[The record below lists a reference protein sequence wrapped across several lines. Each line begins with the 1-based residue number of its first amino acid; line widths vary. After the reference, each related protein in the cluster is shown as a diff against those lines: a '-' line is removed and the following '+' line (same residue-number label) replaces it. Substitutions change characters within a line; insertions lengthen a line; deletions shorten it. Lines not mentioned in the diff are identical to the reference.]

1 MKYRIFGKLDWK
13 PSALGFGCMRLPV
26 TDNQPSG
33 ANIDE
38 VLSVEMIRHAIDKG
52 VNYIDTAYPYHQGKS
67 EIVTGKALRDGYRER
82 VKLAT
87 KLPVWLVNEPADFD
101 RLLGEQLDKLSTDHI
116 DFYLLH
122 ALTKKRWTD
131 SVLKHDL
138 LKKAQAAIKDGRI
151 HYLGFSF
158 HDSYEVFEEILKSY
172 DWTFCQIQY
181 NYMDINNQAGTSGL
195 KLAADRGIGVVVME
209 PLMGGNL
216 ANPPAAVRAAM
227 GKVADHYSPADLAL
241 KWIWNQPEVSL
252 VLSGMST
259 MEQVVEN
266 LRSADE
272 SAADSFK
279 KAEHDAISA
288 LRKSFSSRIAVP
300 CTNCKYCMPC
310 PNGVDIPA
318 NFEFFNHAYLFDD
331 FAGAKFR
338 YSAYLNQSERSDNC
352 ISCGECEDKCPQ
364 QIQISSWMPK
374 VTEMLAP
381 GKQITQDVS

>member
-38 VLSVEMIRHAIDKG
+38 ALSIRMIRHAIDNG
-52 VNYIDTAYPYHQGKS
+52 VNYIDTAYPYHHGNS
-67 EIVTGKALRDGYRER
+67 EIVVGKALRDGYRER
-82 VKLAT
+82 VKLAD

-101 RLLGEQLDKLSTDHI
+101 RLLGEQLDKLATDHI

-122 ALTKKRWTD
+122 ALTGKRWTD
-131 SVLKHDL
+131 IVLKNDL
-138 LKKAQAAIKDGRI
+138 LAKARTAINDGRI
-151 HYLGFSF
+151 RYLGFSF
-158 HDSYEVFEEILKSY
+158 HDSYEVFEEIINAY

-181 NYMDINNQAGTSGL
+181 NYMDINNQAGTKGL
-195 KLAADRGIGVVVME
+195 KLAAGKGIGVVVME

-216 ANPPAAVRAAM
+216 ANPPAAVRTAM
-227 GKVADHYSPADLAL
+227 DKIADRFTPSDLAL

-259 MEQVVEN
+259 MEQVDEN

-272 SAADSFK
+272 SAVNSF
-279 KAEHDAISA
+279 EVPEQNAIAA
-288 LRKSFSSRIAVP
+288 LRNNYSSRIAVP

-310 PNGVDIPA
+310 PHGVEIPV
-318 NFEFFNHAYLFDD
+318 NFEFFNHTYLYDD
-331 FAGAKFR
+331 LAAAKFR
-338 YSAYLNQSERSDNC
+338 YSVYFTPSQRSDNC
-352 ISCGECEDKCPQ
+352 IACRECEVKCPQ

-374 VTEMLAP
+374 VSEMLSP
-381 GKQITQDVS
+381 GK